1 MGYTLYCRSNVDNW
15 RRSLSCHNSSP
26 VHGLVWDEQH
36 HHSIP
41 ENLIVGESEY
51 QFISSCFMYSSNLF
65 LNTTLQYK
73 LKTTSK
79 YGNQEKQNDLRL
91 ALFSI
96 DIFLNRD
103 FLVFL

>member
-1 MGYTLYCRSNVDNW
+1 MGYTLYCRSNFDNW
-15 RRSLSCHNSSP
+15 RRSLWCHNSSP

-51 QFISSCFMYSSNLF
+51 QFISSCYMYSFNSS
-65 LNTTLQYK
+65 LNTILRIEIS
-73 LKTTSK
+73 SK
-79 YGNQEKQNDLRL
+79 YENQEKQNDLRL

>member
-1 MGYTLYCRSNVDNW
+1 
-15 RRSLSCHNSSP
+15 
-26 VHGLVWDEQH
+26 
-36 HHSIP
+36 
-41 ENLIVGESEY
+41 
-51 QFISSCFMYSSNLF
+51 MYSSNLF